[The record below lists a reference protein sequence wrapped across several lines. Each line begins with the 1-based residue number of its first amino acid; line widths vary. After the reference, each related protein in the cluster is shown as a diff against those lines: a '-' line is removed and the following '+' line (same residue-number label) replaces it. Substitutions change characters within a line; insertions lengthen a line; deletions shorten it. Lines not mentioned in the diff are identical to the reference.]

1 MSLNVPASVA
11 DLLKPEV
18 LAAIESQL
26 APPVERRASRA
37 VEVEVEVDG
46 AGTFTLRYDERKL
59 SGKKGFAK
67 KALLSAKVSKTAWA
81 LLRDELQ
88 AAVDG
93 FPGAPEL
100 EKRAALFRSTATTA
114 LLDAGVAAIEK
125 IGEGASIVFDIK
137 GEGVIVIARGSVDEA
152 TRELKI
158 VLQGPQI
165 RGLLKGAPLTSA
177 TASMSGDRSVGTT
190 VLTAMTPLLQQLQ
203 LK

>member
-1 MSLNVPASVA
+1 MNIPSSIA

-18 LAAIESQL
+18 LSAIEAQL
-26 APPVERRASRA
+26 APAEDRRATKN

-46 AGTFTLRYDERKL
+46 QGTFTLSYAAKKL

-67 KALLSAKVSKTAWA
+67 KALLSAKVSKTAWL

-93 FPGAPEL
+93 FPGAPEI
-100 EKRAALFRSTATTA
+100 EKRAAMFRTTATAA
-114 LLDAGVAAIEK
+114 LLDAGIAAVEKMAEGAAI
-125 IGEGASIVFDIK
+125 SFDIK
-137 GEGVIVIARGSVDEA
+137 GEGVVVIARGSVDEA
-152 TRELKI
+152 TKEMKI

-177 TASMSGDRSVGTT
+177 TAAISGDRSVGAT
-190 VLTAMTPLLQQLQ
+190 VLTAMTPLLKQLQ